1 MTLKA
6 NSTNIS
12 KGETQITISSS
23 GDTILSM
30 RMEDARGILSDV
42 LQKEILDSLVIQYE
56 IKDSLNIGQISIL
69 KSQILELIGKS
80 DEQNDQIE
88 TLNLLINNSLAE
100 IKIKND
106 IISQQKKK
114 IRKNVTQKWI
124 FIGTSIVLPAVLAG
138 VMIKLK

>member
-80 DEQNDQIE
+80 SEQNDQIE

-114 IRKNVTQKWI
+114 IRKNVMQKWI
-124 FIGTSIVLPAVLAG
+124 FIGTSIVLPAVIAG
-138 VMIKLK
+138 VVVKLK

>member
-80 DEQNDQIE
+80 SEQNDQIE

-114 IRKNVTQKWI
+114 IRKNVMQKWI

-138 VMIKLK
+138 IMIKLK